1 MRILV
6 VSPRVPEP
14 SAKGDQVLSFYRV
27 SHLSRC
33 HDVELICFGSKVD
46 DEVSI
51 GRLEAIGVRVKIIP
65 FGKVNAIARA
75 LIACFDPSMPLQC
88 AIFYSKHFKSEVRRS
103 LVRHTPDIVYAVT
116 IRGLENLVDYEGPL
130 FVDMV
135 DSMALNFS
143 RRIRLSTGVKRWL
156 LKFEFQRVRNYERN
170 TAQRAVRS
178 YVVSNIDEE
187 AVASDRVSTIPLG
200 IDENIFYRISE
211 VQKEPTLIFTG
222 NMSYQPNVDAVLWFY
237 ENCWDALK
245 SELPSLR
252 LVVAGRSPTSGVL
265 ELGSEPMIT
274 VTGSVPEIAPLINSA
289 LVAIAPMQSGSG
301 MQFKILEAMACG
313 VPVVAN
319 TIGLGDIKAIPGK
332 DLLIGDTP
340 DEFIK
345 SIIDLIQSNDFRNRI
360 GQAGLRYVSSHHTW
374 ERVNATFEDSIIN
387 EMHKIA

>member
-14 SAKGDQVLSFYRV
+14 GAKGDQVLSFYRV
-27 SHLSRC
+27 SHLSRR
-33 HDVELICFGSKVD
+33 HDIELICFGSKVD

-51 GRLEAIGVRVKIIP
+51 GRLEAIGVRVQIIP
-65 FGKVNAIARA
+65 FSKVNAIARA

-88 AIFYSKHFKSEVRRS
+88 AIFYSKYFKSEVRRS

-143 RRIRLSTGVKRWL
+143 RRIKLSTGVKRWL
-156 LKFEFQRVRNYERN
+156 LKFEFRRVRDYERN
-170 TAQRAVRS
+170 VAQRAVRS
-178 YVVSNIDEE
+178 YVVSSIDEE
-187 AVASDRVSTIPLG
+187 TVASDRVSTIPLG

-222 NMSYQPNVDAVLWFY
+222 NMSYQPNVQAVLWFC
-237 ENCWDALK
+237 EKCWDALK

-252 LVVAGRSPTSGVL
+252 LVVAGRSPTSAVL
-265 ELGSEPMIT
+265 ELGSDPMIT
-274 VTGSVPEIAPLINSA
+274 VTGGVPEIAPLINSA

-319 TIGLGDIKAIPGK
+319 TFGLGDIKAIPGK

-387 EMHKIA
+387 EMHKIG